1 MSAKRLENQVTL
13 TLGIYELT
21 WLHNF
26 LKDERLAAEIDR
38 DEVASLHTDVAIRAA
53 KEVLCHEHE
62 RMTKII
68 DALDEALAADDAREA
83 IAKRIAAT
91 VPGMQDITNTHPP
104 LSKEKEL

>member
-1 MSAKRLENQVTL
+1 MSAKHLTNPVTL
-13 TLGIYELT
+13 TLELDDLG
-21 WLHNF
+21 WLRSF

-38 DEVASLHTDVAIRAA
+38 DEVTSLHTDAAIRAA
-53 KEVLCHEHE
+53 KQVLLHEHE

-68 DALDEALAADDAREA
+68 DALDAALVANDAREA

-91 VPGMQDITNTHPP
+91 VPVMQDISNTHPP